1 MFSGILYKLR
11 LFFLHLGRGNPR
23 YQYRL
28 GDEGLESSPAEKDLG
43 VLVNEKLDMSDQY
56 AFAAQKENHT
66 LGYIK
71 RSMGSRLREGI
82 LPFYSTL
89 GRCHLEAYVQLW
101 STQHKKDMD
110 LLEQVQRRPQK

>member
-43 VLVNEKLDMSDQY
+43 VLVNEKLDIS
-56 AFAAQKENHT
+56 H
-66 LGYIK
+66 
-71 RSMGSRLREGI
+71 
-82 LPFYSTL
+82 
-89 GRCHLEAYVQLW
+89 
-101 STQHKKDMD
+101 
-110 LLEQVQRRPQK
+110 